1 MSFELV
7 DKVLDSGIKDPTG
20 IRVLVAIAKVI
31 NSSTKCWRISLSDL
45 SRLSRTS
52 PNSLAKTLKKY
63 EEEGILIIKRG
74 KDPNRRNLNLTNVYS
89 INEDILDQKYPSN
102 VLMDRGSLK
111 NEGSPKFKGTPKNEG
126 TGSPK
131 NEGTGSLKNERDIS
145 NDKED
150 ISNTLSGERVHTP
163 NGQDFF
169 QNFENQGQ
177 QTDIPT
183 KNESTPKA
191 QKTSRKKKAAPFP
204 WGDEFPEEL
213 QDLKANP
220 KYATLIIEDEY
231 EKFMNYYKSHG
242 KPMADWRR
250 AFISW
255 LLKAKEFQKERVL
268 NQTQQKPK
276 KVPQKE
282 NFNEPGRWDG
292 FVGADGTM
300 L

>member
-1 MSFELV
+1 MFDLV
-7 DKVLDSGIKDPTG
+7 HSVVRSGISNSTHFKVLI
-20 IRVLVAIAKVI
+20 AIADCI
-31 NSSTKCWRISLSDL
+31 NSESLEWPISFADL
-45 SRLSRTS
+45 QRLSRCGRRQM
-52 PNSLAKTLKKY
+52 LEAVKEL
-63 EEEGILIIKRG
+63 EQEGILIVKRMS
-74 KDPNRRNLNLTNVYS
+74 DPKNPKNSLPNVYS
-89 INEDILDQKYPSN
+89 IDQKILNGKYPTPSSERN
-102 VLMDRGSLK
+102 QPLSSERNQPLV
-111 NEGSPKFKGTPKNEG
+111 PKGTNPWFRKD
-126 TGSPK
+126 T
-131 NEGTGSLKNERDIS
+131 DIS

-150 ISNTLSGERVHTP
+150 ISNTLSGERDKTP
-163 NGQDFF
+163 KVQNLF

-177 QTDIPT
+177 QTGIPT

-191 QKTSRKKKAAPFP
+191 QKTSRKKKATPFP
-204 WGDEFPEEL
+204 WDDKFPEEL
-213 QDLKANP
+213 QDFKTNP

-255 LLKAKEFQKERVL
+255 LLKAKEFQQERVL
-268 NQTQQKPK
+268 NKTQQKPR